1 MIHMDK
7 GEIMEFAIFGAQSMA
22 LGVYLAFQ
30 HLYPNR
36 KICCFLVSKRENNPL
51 QLAGISVLE
60 LSAFASGLTQEEKDN
75 LEILIATPE
84 NVMDEIEAVLTSYGF
99 NYYVRQTSLRWARL
113 MGYYYMRNSKY
124 LPLSAL
130 PVGYHRADM
139 HIFMAKF
146 VKDKP
151 LTEYYPVPRWVTP
164 VQVGAALCK
173 ERVADVLDCEGDNI
187 SEKNGNYSEL
197 TALYWIWKTYLSGEL
212 SGKTSRHVQDKSGN
226 EIGARENE
234 SGGYYGLCHYR
245 RMLELSEDD
254 VLRLA
259 DNDVDVVL
267 PYPMP
272 YEPNIEEH
280 HKRYLSDGDWKALLT
295 ALEEIRP
302 DDAAA
307 LPAILKQ
314 QYLYH
319 YNIILAKKHVL
330 AQYCQWLFPVLERV
344 EQLSEP
350 KGWERKDRYIGYM
363 GETLAT
369 LYFMLNKDKRN
380 IVYTGCRFLT

>member
-1 MIHMDK
+1 MNI
-7 GEIMEFAIFGAQSMA
+7 AIFGAQSIA
-22 LGVYLAFQ
+22 LGLYQAF
-30 HLYPNR
+30 HKLYPQ
-36 KICCFLVSKRENNPL
+36 KDICCFLVSSRKNNPT
-51 QLAGISVLE
+51 QLAGIPVQE
-60 LSAFASGLTQEEKDN
+60 LSTFASELSQEDKDN
-75 LEILIATPE
+75 LQILIATPE
-84 NVMDEIEAVLTSYGF
+84 NVMKDIEMTLENYGF
-99 NYYVRQTSLRWARL
+99 KNHIRQTSLRWAEL
-113 MGYYYMRNSKY
+113 MGYYYMCNTPY
-124 LPLSAL
+124 ITLSAL
-130 PVGYHRADM
+130 PVGCHKSDICM
-139 HIFMAKF
+139 FMAKF
-146 VKDKP
+146 YKDKP
-151 LTEYYPVPRWVTP
+151 LIENYHLPQWITS
-164 VQVGAALCK
+164 VQVGAILCK
-173 ERVADVLDCEGDNI
+173 ERVADFFDCTGDNI
-187 SEKNGNYSEL
+187 SVKNGNYSEL
-197 TALYWIWKTYLSGEL
+197 TALYWMWKNHLSEENSEAKHNPEL
-212 SGKTSRHVQDKSGN
+212 IDRKSK
-226 EIGARENE
+226 
-234 SGGYYGLCHYR
+234 YYGLCHYR
-245 RMLELSEDD
+245 RILELSEDD
-254 VLRLA
+254 ILRLA
-259 DNDVDVVL
+259 DNDIDLVL
-267 PYPMP
+267 PFPMP